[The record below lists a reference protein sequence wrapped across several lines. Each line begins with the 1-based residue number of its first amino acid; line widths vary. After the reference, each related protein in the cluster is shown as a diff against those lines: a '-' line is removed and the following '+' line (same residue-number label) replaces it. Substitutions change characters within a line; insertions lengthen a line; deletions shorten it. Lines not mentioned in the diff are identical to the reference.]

1 MFCILFDVLAFWP
14 FIWLDIFSL
23 MFNTYNYALW
33 DVLPNY
39 MFLLCTGALYISNT
53 LCSTAYILLLYICL
67 ILFFLHFQIIL
78 FSCTVY
84 TIINFTFICFFTQ
97 LIMFSLGVYFH
108 LFSFFLLN
116 DNYSL
121 CIAFMICIVSLYTVC
136 LLHVLSCFVRFSS
149 LCCVC
154 FIMCCIQCFY
164 SLCIAILC
172 YCNNLGHD
180 GNKILLHHPNVYLA
194 HAHSSWNNFIYIN
207 SVYSNR
213 FSI

>member
-1 MFCILFDVLAFWP
+1 MYFIRCTCILAFHLTWHFQSDV
-14 FIWLDIFSL
+14 
-23 MFNTYNYALW
+23 YYALW

-108 LFSFFLLN
+108 FLLN
-116 DNYSL
+116 NNYSL
-121 CIAFMICIVSLYTVC
+121 CIVFMICIVSLYTVC
-136 LLHVLSCFVRFSS
+136 LSHVLLGFVQ
-149 LCCVC
+149 L
-154 FIMCCIQCFY
+154 
-164 SLCIAILC
+164 
-172 YCNNLGHD
+172 
-180 GNKILLHHPNVYLA
+180 
-194 HAHSSWNNFIYIN
+194 
-207 SVYSNR
+207 YSNSHLGKK
-213 FSI
+213 FIANFCQIF